1 MRILRVA
8 SLLRGRTGAG
18 AGSGNS
24 SAGSASSHGRLLPG
38 PTPMAP
44 SVDDVMKSLRFMI
57 VSVPQRELGF
67 RTAQCVRFHGR
78 EGGSDAS
85 GAATDPRRYSDRTCK

>member
-24 SAGSASSHGRLLPG
+24 SAGSASSHGRLLPA

-57 VSVPQRELGF
+57 VSVPERELSF
-67 RTAQCVRFHGR
+67 RAAQCARFNRR
-78 EGGSDAS
+78 EGGPDPP
-85 GAATDPRRYSDRTCK
+85 GAATDPRGCSDRTYR